1 MDNNLKRMMEEIRS
15 ELKKLHLEWDETM
28 SEISS
33 EIYFIPYFRIDSEHR
48 HGKQYLDF
56 AITLNLLNR
65 EYHASK
71 PVKKWEFIPD
81 ETK

>member
-1 MDNNLKRMMEEIRS
+1 MDNNLKKLTEEIRD
-15 ELKKLHLEWDETM
+15 EFKRLCLKWDEV
-28 SEISS
+28 SSDVSS
-33 EIYFIPYFRIDSEHR
+33 EIYFIPYIRIDSKHQ

-81 ETK
+81 ED